1 MFQEKFVVIENKLV
15 ETHKKP
21 KRTKEEVQQVKNN
34 KKGALIGSP
43 RTMEKGTN
51 IFDIGEGS
59 KQKKKLG
66 EYVRP

>member
-1 MFQEKFVVIENKLV
+1 MFQEKFVVIENKPI

-21 KRTKEEVQQVKNN
+21 KRTKKEVQWVLNYR
-34 KKGALIGSP
+34 KGILIGSP

-51 IFDIGEGS
+51 IFHIGEGS
-59 KQKKKLG
+59 KQKKKLR